1 MKRRSKAEEALQKQV
16 RILKVKE
23 EELDVRIAH
32 LQTERESHCKIR
44 MQLED
49 EIHKLEKARI
59 AASERYIPKA

>member
-1 MKRRSKAEEALQKQV
+1 MKRQSKAEEALQKQV

-32 LQTERESHCKIR
+32 LQTERESHRTIR
-44 MQLED
+44 IQLED

-59 AASERYIPKA
+59 ASSERNKPKA

>member
-1 MKRRSKAEEALQKQV
+1 MKRQSKAEEALQKQV

-32 LQTERESHCKIR
+32 LQTERESHRTIR

-49 EIHKLEKARI
+49 EIYKLEKVRI
-59 AASERYIPKA
+59 AASERNKPKA